1 MKRTDKIANGTSFH
15 DHTFTATVDDL
26 RHVLGEPEIES
37 NDGEEKSNF
46 DWIMET
52 EDETVFTV
60 YDWKEYR
67 RLAEDE
73 TIEWHI
79 GGRSKAD
86 TEKALLE
93 IREALITYTLSN
105 GHEQR

>member
-1 MKRTDKIANGTSFH
+1 MKRTDKTSNGTSFH

-26 RHVLGEPEIES
+26 RSVLGQPQFES
-37 NDGEEKSNF
+37 NDGQDKVNF

-52 EDETVFTV
+52 QDGTVFTV

-67 RLAEDE
+67 PLAEDE

-79 GGRSKAD
+79 GGISGLA

-93 IREALITYTLSN
+93 MREALMAYTL
-105 GHEQR
+105 

>member
-26 RHVLGEPEIES
+26 RNVLGQPQFES
-37 NDGEEKSNF
+37 NDGEDKNNF

-52 EDETVFTV
+52 EDGTVFTV

-67 RLAEDE
+67 QLAEDE
-73 TIEWHI
+73 VIEWHI
-79 GGRSKAD
+79 GGRSGL
-86 TEKALLE
+86 TTGKALSE
-93 IREALITYTLSN
+93 ITKALDSI
-105 GHEQR
+105 

>member
-26 RHVLGEPEIES
+26 RNVLGQPQFES
-37 NDGEEKSNF
+37 NDGEDKNNF

-52 EDETVFTV
+52 EDGEVFTV

-67 RLAEDE
+67 QLDENED
-73 TIEWHI
+73 IEWHI
-79 GGRSKAD
+79 GGRSGL
-86 TEKALLE
+86 TTGKALSE
-93 IREALITYTLSN
+93 ITKALDSI
-105 GHEQR
+105 

>member
-15 DHTFTATVDDL
+15 DHTFIATVSDL
-26 RHVLGEPEIES
+26 RYVLGAPDFES
-37 NDGEEKSNF
+37 NDGEDKNNF

-52 EDETVFTV
+52 EDGEVFTV

-67 RLAEDE
+67 PLPEDE
-73 TIEWHI
+73 VIEWHI
-79 GGRSKAD
+79 GGRSGLI

-93 IREALITYTLSN
+93 IREALRLYTL
-105 GHEQR
+105 

>member
-1 MKRTDKIANGTSFH
+1 MKQTDKSANGTSFH

-26 RHVLGEPEIES
+26 RNVLGQPQFES
-37 NDGEEKSNF
+37 NDGEDKNNF

-52 EDETVFTV
+52 EDGEVFTV

-67 RLAEDE
+67 RLEEDE
-73 TIEWHI
+73 VIEWHI
-79 GGRSKAD
+79 GGRSGLI

-93 IREALITYTLSN
+93 IRKALMAYTL
-105 GHEQR
+105 